1 MELKTWGDV
10 KCWADVLEP
19 GVKETVR
26 AILANAPLEKR
37 CPHLGVIVEGKNA
50 EFAYCCV
57 DRDRYAKME
66 YGAESS
72 VPTLNDPRYPA
83 SVDWG
88 WIQKCTGNFKE
99 CVDYAREKE
108 KAEVAA

>member
-10 KCWADVLEP
+10 TCWADVLEP
-19 GVKETVR
+19 DTKHTIR
-26 AILANAPLEKR
+26 AILAKTPNEKR
-37 CPHLGVIVEGKNA
+37 CPNLGVIVEHGKV

-66 YGAESS
+66 YGAESL
-72 VPTLNDPRYPA
+72 VPTLNDPRYTA

-88 WIQKCTGNFKE
+88 WIQICTGNFKK
-99 CVDYAREKE
+99 CVDYAVKE
-108 KAEVAA
+108 RAKVSA

>member
-10 KCWADVLEP
+10 TCWADVLEP
-19 GVKETVR
+19 DTKHTIR
-26 AILANAPLEKR
+26 AILAKTPNEKR
-37 CPHLGVIVEGKNA
+37 CPNLGVIVEHGKV

-66 YGAESS
+66 YGAESL
-72 VPTLNDPRYPA
+72 VPTLNDPRYTA

-88 WIQKCTGNFKE
+88 WIQICTGNFKK
-99 CVDYAREKE
+99 CVDYAGKE
-108 KAEVAA
+108 RAKVSA